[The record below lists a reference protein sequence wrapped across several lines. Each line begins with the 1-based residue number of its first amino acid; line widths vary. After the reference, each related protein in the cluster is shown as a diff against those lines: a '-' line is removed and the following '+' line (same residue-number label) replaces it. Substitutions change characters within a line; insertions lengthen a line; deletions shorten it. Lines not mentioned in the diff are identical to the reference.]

1 MTNKKHHDLLFG
13 VCRSIRYHSRRQA
26 FYESIDRWTNLLL
39 LLLGSGAIALA
50 LENRPAWILSVG
62 FSVSVISGL
71 KLVYAFGS
79 KAGKHGQFVKD
90 FTRLEKQLRTETSE
104 EIITAVTQERLNLE
118 ASEPPVMRVLD
129 VLCHNELIR
138 AMGYDNEEEWVRVPW
153 WQRLT
158 ANLFNYG
165 EHRLEKGG

>member
-1 MTNKKHHDLLFG
+1 MIGQVKWSAVEF
-13 VCRSIRYHSRRQA
+13 
-26 FYESIDRWTNLLL
+26 
-39 LLLGSGAIALA
+39 
-50 LENRPAWILSVG
+50 
-62 FSVSVISGL
+62 ISGL

-90 FTRLEKQLRTETSE
+90 FTRLEKQLRTDTSE
-104 EIITAVTQERLNLE
+104 EIITAVTQERLDLE
-118 ASEPPVMRVLD
+118 VSEPPVMRVLD

-138 AMGYDNEEEWVRVPW
+138 AMGYDNEEEWVRVSW